1 MAKAKKKT
9 VKRLAGLPPVRPIRL
24 LLVADSG
31 TARLLRVTGTLAS
44 QKLTE
49 IALLELPAAHLKN
62 LEMLSDKTG
71 RVFDRARGGQGP
83 RSTARHGAASDFDPH
98 TVAYERFA
106 KLVAQLLDVKRRGSS
121 ASELVIIA
129 PPRFLGLLRPQLS
142 KPTQKI
148 VVRELAREMVRATDA
163 QLLRISR
170 D

>member
-1 MAKAKKKT
+1 MAKAKKT
-9 VKRLAGLPPVRPIRL
+9 IKRLAGLPPVRPIRL

-31 TARLLRVTGTLAS
+31 TARLLRISGTSAS

-49 IALLELPAAHLKN
+49 MAHLELPEAHLKSQ
-62 LEMLSDKTG
+62 EMVSDKTG

-106 KLVAQLLDVKRRGSS
+106 KLVARLLDVQRRGSS
-121 ASELVIIA
+121 ASELIIVA
-129 PPRFLGLLRPQLS
+129 PPRFLGLLRAQLS

-148 VVRELAREMVRATDA
+148 VVRELAREMVRASDA
-163 QLLRISR
+163 QLLRIAR